1 MANVYPGKIGVVEIT
16 LPAEEQLIRLNPNQ
30 KFLTLV
36 YTCTRIIRVKSNLN
50 ERRRCL
56 VEIYMN
62 TIDGENSSYHIR

>member
-1 MANVYPGKIGVVEIT
+1 MANVIPPGKIGVTEIT

-30 KFLTLV
+30 KWFNVGIYLHPT
-36 YTCTRIIRVKSNLN
+36 IHIKSNLD

-62 TIDGENSSYHIR
+62 TIDG